1 MAAMIR
7 RATPSFVNWTTINF
21 QNWIFQASQIFSIFL
36 GNARSFAMYT
46 PPAFRDDDK
55 ESLRATI
62 RAARLASFVTATP
75 AGPLATPLPLFL
87 DESEG
92 EHGVIYGHL
101 AKANPQWRV
110 PPVGD
115 ALAIFMGP
123 DAYVTPAWYATKQ
136 GTGKVVPTWNYV
148 AVEAYGPVEFFGDPD
163 RLLEAVSR
171 LTDLHEGERSS
182 PWAVSDA
189 PPDFVQAQL
198 RGIVGLRMP
207 ITRLEGKRKMSQNR
221 NAADRAGVA
230 AGLAAS
236 ENSSD
241 REAASLI
248 PS

>member
-1 MAAMIR
+1 
-7 RATPSFVNWTTINF
+7 
-21 QNWIFQASQIFSIFL
+21 
-36 GNARSFAMYT
+36 MYI
-46 PPAFRDDDK
+46 PPAFRGEEM
-55 ESLRATI
+55 ESIMATI
-62 RAARLASFVTATP
+62 RAARLATVVTAT
-75 AGPLATPLPLFL
+75 ADGPLATPLPLFL

-92 EHGVIYGHL
+92 EYGVLYGHL

-110 PPVGD
+110 TAQGE

-136 GTGKVVPTWNYV
+136 ETGKVVPTWNYV
-148 AVEAYGPVEFFGDPD
+148 AVHAYGPVEFFEDAD

-171 LTDLHEGERSS
+171 LTNLHEGERTL
-182 PWAVSDA
+182 PWSVADA
-189 PPDFVQAQL
+189 PPDFVQSQL

-236 ENSSD
+236 ERASE
-241 REAASLI
+241 REVAPLI